1 MPGPKSQ
8 SAEGH
13 RERLRE
19 RFRRSGL
26 AGFHDYEVVELL
38 LILATPRKDCKPAA
52 KAAIERFG
60 SLPAVFEA
68 SPRELCEVAGIGPRN
83 LLGLKLIPAV
93 CERYLEQKIHRQ
105 VPLNNSRVLFDY
117 LYQSMRDKKREQF
130 KVIFL
135 DARNQVLGV
144 KVLFEGTLTSSR
156 IYPREVVRAA
166 LDFHAAALIFAHN
179 HPSGDPQPSPEDTA
193 VTRKLIQACLLMDI
207 TVHEHIVIGNG
218 NYFSY
223 ADSGLIRQMQGKTL
237 RTPPTNERPPPR

>member
-1 MPGPKSQ
+1 MPDPKSHR
-8 SAEGH
+8 AEGH

-26 AGFHDYEVVELL
+26 SGFHDYEVIELL
-38 LILATPRKDCKPAA
+38 LTLATPRRDCKPAA
-52 KAAIERFG
+52 KAALERFG
-60 SLPAVFEA
+60 SLPAVLEA

-93 CERYLEQKIHRQ
+93 CERYLEQRIHGE
-105 VPLNNSRVLFDY
+105 VPLNNSQVLFDY

-135 DARNQVLGV
+135 DARNRVIGV
-144 KVLFEGTLTSSR
+144 ETLFEGSLTGSPV
-156 IYPREVVRAA
+156 YPRGVVRAA
-166 LDFHAAALIFAHN
+166 LDHHAAALILAHN
-179 HPSGDPQPSPEDTA
+179 HPSGDPRPSPEDTA

-218 NYFSY
+218 RYYSY
-223 ADSGLIRQMQGKTL
+223 ADSGLIEQMRCEAQ
-237 RTPPTNERPPPR
+237 PPP